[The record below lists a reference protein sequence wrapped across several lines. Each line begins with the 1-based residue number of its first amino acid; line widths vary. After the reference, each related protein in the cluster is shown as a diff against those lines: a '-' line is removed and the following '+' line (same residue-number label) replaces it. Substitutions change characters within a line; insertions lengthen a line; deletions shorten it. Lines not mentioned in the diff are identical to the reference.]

1 MAKYSNLKEYCSGA
15 NITIEELKESVTNAA
30 LALSTSAAHKLTVE
44 DIEVIAY
51 PLNEFNDILESIE

>member
-15 NITIEELKESVTNAA
+15 NITIEELKESITNAA
-30 LALSTSAAHKLTVE
+30 LALSASAAHKLSAS

-51 PLNEFNDILESIE
+51 SLNEFNNILESIE

>member
-1 MAKYSNLKEYCSGA
+1 MEKYRNLKEYCSGA
-15 NITIEELKESVTNAA
+15 NITIEELKESITNAA

-51 PLNEFNDILESIE
+51 PLNGFNDILTSLE